1 MNWDRLR
8 QSLDRNFLL
17 MAAAVTAV
25 ALLVAWALYN
35 YGQERI
41 IAPLTEWVW
50 LLYNLLITTSQE
62 SLWTIILFVAVFNI
76 LLSLPYIRYR
86 LPKRGDNDRLKGQ
99 VGGWLEMLQMAGQ
112 SGFFGEQLLAAVRNL
127 LVREMTI
134 SDHNTSDAAW
144 QRIRRGQL
152 PLSNDARELLG
163 YGQSFEPGQALR
175 GPQRKQTTLAIMAEI
190 AAYLESKSEVKDES

>member
-1 MNWDRLR
+1 
-8 QSLDRNFLL
+8 
-17 MAAAVTAV
+17 
-25 ALLVAWALYN
+25 
-35 YGQERI
+35 
-41 IAPLTEWVW
+41 
-50 LLYNLLITTSQE
+50 
-62 SLWTIILFVAVFNI
+62 
-76 LLSLPYIRYR
+76 
-86 LPKRGDNDRLKGQ
+86 
-99 VGGWLEMLQMAGQ
+99 MLQMAGQ

-190 AAYLESKSEVKDES
+190 AAYLENKSEVKDES